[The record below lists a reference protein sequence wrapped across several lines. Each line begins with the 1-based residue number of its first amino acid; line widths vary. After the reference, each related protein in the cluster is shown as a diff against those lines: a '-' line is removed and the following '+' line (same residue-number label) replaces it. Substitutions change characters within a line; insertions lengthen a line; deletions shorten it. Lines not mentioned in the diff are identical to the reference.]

1 MSTPSGDHVLV
12 VDDDPNMARLLV
24 RHLSRAGYRVSSA
37 DNGVMALEVLAEDDI
52 DVILSDVHMPDLDGV
67 ELVEETRR
75 RGLGVPIILMTAFG
89 TIDKAVDAMR
99 RGAFDYISKPFPLE
113 RAARTIRRAI
123 EKSRDGLPE
132 IGPVADD
139 EDGGLP
145 GIVGSSAPMQ
155 RVFQLLR
162 QAAQTD
168 VTVLIG
174 GGSGTGKE
182 LVAKAIHELSARRE
196 EPFVVIDCSAMPETL
211 LESELFGY
219 LRGAFTGAD
228 KDRPGLFE
236 HARGGTL
243 FLDEITCLSPSAQ
256 AKLLRAIEDHSIR
269 RLGSTRRVQIDVR
282 YVAAANVDL
291 QEEVRAGRFR
301 EDLFFRLNV
310 IQIELPELR
319 ERGEDIPLLT
329 EHFLQLGRKRYPSSE
344 ATCFDPDALRQLAS
358 YDWPGNVRELANVV
372 ERALVL
378 CPDPK
383 IGPEHLPRAVRAGN
397 APEAESAAIPRLK
410 NLIDENIYRALR
422 ATDGNRTAAA
432 KLLGIDRRTLQR
444 HMKKVADGDQNI

>member
-24 RHLSRAGYRVSSA
+24 RHLARTGYRVTSA
-37 DNGVMALEVLAEDDI
+37 DSGTTALEQLAAGDV
-52 DVILSDVHMPDLDGV
+52 DVILSDVHMPGLDGV
-67 ELVEETRR
+67 GLVEEIRQ

-99 RGAFDYISKPFPLE
+99 HGAFDYISKPFPLE

-123 EKSRDGLPE
+123 EKSRADLPDLGPTVDG
-132 IGPVADD
+132 
-139 EDGGLP
+139 EDTGIA
-145 GIVGSSAPMQ
+145 GIVGISAPMR
-155 RVFQLLR
+155 RVFQLLK
-162 QAAQTD
+162 QAARTD
-168 VTVLIG
+168 ATVLING
-174 GGSGTGKE
+174 ASGTGKE

-196 EPFVVIDCSAMPETL
+196 EPCVVIDCSAMPETL

-243 FLDEITCLSPSAQ
+243 FLDEITCLSSSAQ

-269 RLGSTRRVQIDVR
+269 RLGSTKRVRIDVR

-291 QEEVRAGRFR
+291 QQEVRAGRFR

-310 IQIELPELR
+310 VQIELPALR
-319 ERGEDIPLLT
+319 ERQEDIPLLA
-329 EHFLQLGRKRYPSSE
+329 EHFLKLGRARYPSSQ
-344 ATCFDPDALRQLAS
+344 ASCFETDAMRQLVA
-358 YDWPGNVRELANVV
+358 YEWPGNVRELANVV

-378 CPDPK
+378 CPESK
-383 IGPEHLPRAVRAGN
+383 IGLQHLPRAVRAGN
-397 APEAESAAIPRLK
+397 AANAQTAGIPQLK
-410 NLIDENIYRALR
+410 SLVDEHIYRALR

-444 HMKKVADGDQNI
+444 HMKRAADGDQDT